1 MNTESFKTRSP
12 GRTVR
17 EKSIENYLSRKVRQA
32 GGLCWKFAS
41 PGRSGVPDRLVLF
54 KGFAVFVELKR
65 PGQKPRELQQIRMNE
80 LRDVGA
86 WVEVISNKD
95 EADTFLAK
103 LNALNG
109 SKVNNA
115 VHTA

>member
-1 MNTESFKTRSP
+1 MNTESFKTRSR

-32 GGLCWKFAS
+32 GGLCWKLSS

-54 KGFAVFVELKR
+54 KSYVIFVELKR

-80 LRDVGA
+80 LRDAGA
-86 WVEVISNKD
+86 WVEVISTKD

-103 LNALNG
+103 LNALKK
-109 SKVNNA
+109 SKVNDA
-115 VHTA
+115 LQTA